1 MKLIMISLLVFLSVS
16 ADANASKLSISDL
29 LLDSKAPA
37 PNVSLP
43 TESTDP
49 IILMYW
55 IFIRNMK
62 LPAALYQQ
70 LQVLMEGK

>member
-1 MKLIMISLLVFLSVS
+1 MISLLVFLSVS
-16 ADANASKLSISDL
+16 ADANASKLSIADL

-37 PNVSLP
+37 LNVSLP